1 MMKYIRFY
9 WDVLVDTFK
18 AWNKSPSSVYSSSL
32 AYSAIFSI
40 PGLMV
45 IIIWLASYFFGE
57 DAVHGEI
64 ADQISGV
71 MGGDV
76 SESMQSLIA
85 NAFVDK
91 DNFIMKTVGVVS
103 LIMGSTSLFIHLQRA
118 LNELWDI
125 EVKPKQ
131 AFLKFILDRANSVG
145 MILVLGFLLMITMI
159 LTSLISVFNDYI
171 TNQLGMETYYLMQ
184 AVNVLVSFLVIVVI
198 FSFMFKV
205 LPDVDISWKSVI
217 AGSILTA
224 ILFVIGKSL
233 LNLYFSQF
241 KPTSAFGTAGTI
253 ILIMMWI
260 NYSCML
266 IFFGAEFT
274 KIYSYKKGYSIQPSK
289 HAKWSANKM
298 IRDQEALL
306 QDSDQI

>member
-184 AVNVLVSFLVIVVI
+184 SVNVLVSFLVIVVI

>member
-76 SESMQSLIA
+76 SASMQSLIA

>member
-1 MMKYIRFY
+1 MKHIKF
-9 WDVLVDTFK
+9 WWEVLVETFK
-18 AWNKSPSSVYSSSL
+18 VWNKSPSSLYSASL

-57 DAVHGEI
+57 EAVHGEI
-64 ADQISGV
+64 TNQISAI
-71 MGGDV
+71 MGRDV
-76 SESMQSLIA
+76 SSSMQELIA
-85 NAFVDK
+85 NAFIDK
-91 DNFIMKTVGVVS
+91 DNFLMKTIGVIS
-103 LIMGSTSLFIHLQRA
+103 LIMGSTSLFIHLQNA

-131 AFLKFILDRANSVG
+131 AFVKFILDRANSIG

-159 LTSLISVFNDYI
+159 LTSLVSVFNDFI
-171 TNQLGMETYYLMQ
+171 TRQLGLETYYLMQ
-184 AVNVLVSFLVIVVI
+184 VVNVVVSFLVIMII

-205 LPDVDISWKSVI
+205 LPDVDISWKSVF
-217 AGSILTA
+217 AGALLTSV
-224 ILFVIGKSL
+224 LFVVGKSL
-233 LNLYFSQF
+233 LNYYFSKF
-241 KPTSAFGTAGTI
+241 EPTSAFGTAGTI

-274 KIYSYKKGYSIQPSK
+274 KVYSYKKGYVIKPSK
-289 HAKWSANKM
+289 HAKWSAKK
-298 IRDQEALL
+298 ILK
-306 QDSDQI
+306 DQIILEENESKI